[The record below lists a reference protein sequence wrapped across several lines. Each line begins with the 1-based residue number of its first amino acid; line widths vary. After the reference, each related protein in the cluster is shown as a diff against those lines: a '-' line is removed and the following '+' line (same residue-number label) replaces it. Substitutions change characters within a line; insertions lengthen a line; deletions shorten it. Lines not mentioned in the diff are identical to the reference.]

1 MVAGLGKLSY
11 LSVHLFCIGV
21 GASKRGMSEEV
32 PELVSA
38 LLSASESIRTPVSNQ
53 LAIYL
58 DAKNSSKEL
67 NEVMHSWHTVLE

>member
-11 LSVHLFCIGV
+11 LSVHLFFIGV

-38 LLSASESIRTPVSNQ
+38 LLSASKSIPELPVFF
-53 LAIYL
+53 
-58 DAKNSSKEL
+58 K
-67 NEVMHSWHTVLE
+67 WRR